1 MAWHDIET
9 FMVHWYRDSA
19 VAAWDDC
26 TELEQELDALDSVG
40 HLWETPEER
49 AINAEM
55 HEDLMDMLSFT
66 ADELRPQLRL
76 AASSRQAAFS
86 LKR

>member
-1 MAWHDIET
+1 MAWQDIESLVI
-9 FMVHWYRDSA
+9 FWYRDSA

-26 TELEQELDALDSVG
+26 AELEQELETLASVE
-40 HLWETPEER
+40 HLWKSSDEH
-49 AINAEM
+49 AIHLEM

-76 AASSRQAAFS
+76 AAASRQAALS
-86 LKR
+86 LKM

>member
-1 MAWHDIET
+1 MAWQDIESLVI
-9 FMVHWYRDSA
+9 FWYRDSA

-26 TELEQELDALDSVG
+26 AELEHELDALASVE
-40 HLWETPEER
+40 HLWTTPEER

-55 HEDLMDMLSFT
+55 HEDLIDMMSFT

-76 AASSRQAAFS
+76 AAASRQAALS
-86 LKR
+86 LKM